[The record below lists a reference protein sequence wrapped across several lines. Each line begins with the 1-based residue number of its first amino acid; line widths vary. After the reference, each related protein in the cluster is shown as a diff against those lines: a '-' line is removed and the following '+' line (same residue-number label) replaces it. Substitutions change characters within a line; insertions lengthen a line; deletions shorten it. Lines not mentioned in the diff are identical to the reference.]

1 MHSFDYSPRNVVVVD
16 VAYLNGII
24 SDFKHSFERMLGR
37 VLPDM
42 DLVTLLTCVAM
53 DAGMEAGGEGV
64 DVVLVGSPGSAVLE
78 HCSPSRIHEELDG
91 RACGSA
97 VGEMSFMLAT
107 TEGFASADAMCG
119 EVALALSAIEG
130 LRRLVLLVGD
140 GAFEPSGLNQEGRK
154 QPLEVVRF
162 VMGDA
167 AWHDGWR
174 TETLAYPMLKAF
186 GVRGEELS

>member
-24 SDFKHSFERMLGR
+24 GDFKHSFERMLGR

-53 DAGMEAGGEGV
+53 DAGMQAGTEGI

-78 HCSPSRIHEELDG
+78 HCSPSRIQEELDG

-107 TEGFASADAMCG
+107 TGDFASSDALCG
-119 EVALALSAIEG
+119 EVVLAVSGIKG

-140 GAFEPSGLNQEGRK
+140 GAFDPSAFVQEGRR
-154 QPLEVVRF
+154 QPLDVVRF
-162 VMGDA
+162 VMGGASLD
-167 AWHDGWR
+167 DGWR